1 MKDWILILL
10 STALVGTIS
19 LILISLRASYVE
31 RRLEL
36 LQSQIERLV
45 DQIQEIRD
53 YLGVERVTKQ
63 RETKLVKKGKKK

>member
-53 YLGVERVTKQ
+53 YLGVERVTTPQ
-63 RETKLVKKGKKK
+63 ETKLVKKGKK